1 MMTVFSAREPRKVYI
16 ERLIFMAAVA
26 VPATW
31 LQGPRVIVVCAL
43 SVVLCM
49 AADALCCRI
58 RKIPYDIKAAE
69 VPFWGLAAAMMMPA
83 SVPYWLVAI
92 SAVICIV
99 VGKHLFGSS
108 DNIVFCP
115 PAISTAF
122 LVICYPAQMLYFPK
136 YGVHPPIFG
145 VMDELP
151 ARSAEYSMKLGIA
164 PTASIPDILMGLI
177 PAAIGSAY
185 IIVIAVCGLCMTIRR
200 SNSACAV
207 LSCVIVV
214 AALAFFFP
222 RADVSGWRSVL
233 YELSSGYL
241 MFGVVFLAAEPY
253 RMPERPL
260 GCVLYGA
267 VLGYTTM
274 MFRIFGQ
281 TEGSFLFALLITC
294 AVMSAFDRVIE
305 NISYWKNTY
314 VNSFEKN
321 ITQVQKEKAQRKE
334 GKENGPKLTDTL
346 EIVIPDKYRYNTPPI
361 NSEIKKRRRH
371 SDGSNGNGGNKYEK
385 K

>member
-1 MMTVFSAREPRKVYI
+1 MTVLSAREPRKVYI
-16 ERLIFMAAVA
+16 ERLIFMATLAVLSA
-26 VPATW
+26 W
-31 LQGPRVIVVCAL
+31 LQGLRAAVVCAL
-43 SVVLCM
+43 SVALCM
-49 AADALCCRI
+49 AADALCCKI
-58 RKIPYDIKAAE
+58 RKIPYDVKAAE

-83 SVPYWLVAI
+83 SVPYWVVTLSAI
-92 SAVICIV
+92 ICIV
-99 VGKHLFGSS
+99 VGKHLFGGS

-122 LVICYPAQMLYFPK
+122 LMICYPAQMLYFPK
-136 YGVHPPIFG
+136 YGEHPPIFG
-145 VMDELP
+145 VMDALP
-151 ARSAEYSMKLGIA
+151 ARSAEYSLKLGIA
-164 PTASIPDILMGLI
+164 PTESVSDILMGLV

-207 LSCVIVV
+207 LSCVIVTG
-214 AALAFFFP
+214 ALAFFFP
-222 RADVSGWRSVL
+222 RADISGWRSVL
-233 YELSSGYL
+233 YELSSGYFL
-241 MFGVVFLAAEPY
+241 FGVVFLAAEPY
-253 RMPERPL
+253 RMPERPM

-294 AVMSAFDRVIE
+294 AVTSAFDRVVE
-305 NISYWKNTY
+305 NLSYWKNTY
-314 VNSFEKN
+314 VNSFEKG
-321 ITQVQKEKAQRKE
+321 ITQVQNEKAQRKA
-334 GKENGPKLTDTL
+334 GTKSANGPKLTDTL

-361 NSEIKKRRRH
+361 NSEIKKRRKPGANPE
-371 SDGSNGNGGNKYEK
+371 DNTNEK